1 MQHQKKNLV
10 NLDSSDDSNYELVP
24 NETSRGTLNKVGI
37 TSQEDTLNNSDRV
50 VDIYSADQIDDHEE
64 YMKKKRYQSQQ
75 SKAYQE
81 GLSGSNKD
89 GTKTPVEDEWFT
101 GDSTVEEK
109 KNAKN
114 TDAEFTKSK
123 FKESELTNMIKSEAV
138 IAELDHLQENKEET
152 SKDMVD

>member
-64 YMKKKRYQSQQ
+64 YMKKKRYQSQ
-75 SKAYQE
+75 
-81 GLSGSNKD
+81 
-89 GTKTPVEDEWFT
+89 
-101 GDSTVEEK
+101 
-109 KNAKN
+109 
-114 TDAEFTKSK
+114 
-123 FKESELTNMIKSEAV
+123 
-138 IAELDHLQENKEET
+138 
-152 SKDMVD
+152 